1 MFDSIFGS
9 MFGDNVA
16 IQGASVILGL
26 IVLLFGRKLFWLV
39 LGLAGFVA
47 GLTLTLQFLGGE
59 QAGWLALLIAVLAGL
74 LGAALAIFL
83 QQVAIAVGGFLLGGY
98 ALVWVLSLFQPGLE
112 QWLWLLTF
120 LIGGVIGASLLLI
133 IFEVGLILL
142 TSFVG
147 AAMVVQALPLA
158 GWVEVVLFVILL
170 VIGFVVQS
178 SMADRERAAPPP
190 ASS

>member
-1 MFDSIFGS
+1 MFDSIFDP
-9 MFGDNVA
+9 MFGDSLVV
-16 IQGASVILGL
+16 QGASVVLGL

-59 QAGWLALLIAVLAGL
+59 QIGWLALLIAVLAGL
-74 LGAALAIFL
+74 LGAVLAIFL

-98 ALVWVLSLFQPGLE
+98 ALVWVLSLFQPSLE

-133 IFEVGLILL
+133 IFEIGLILL

-158 GWVEVVLFVILL
+158 GWVELILFVVLL
-170 VIGFVVQS
+170 VIGFMVQS

>member
-1 MFDSIFGS
+1 MFDSMFGS
-9 MFGDNVA
+9 MFGDSLVA
-16 IQGASVILGL
+16 QGAGVVLGL

-39 LGLAGFVA
+39 LGLAGFMA
-47 GLTLTLQFLGGE
+47 GLTLTLQLMGGE

-83 QQVAIAVGGFLLGGY
+83 QQIAIAIGGFLLGGY

-112 QWLWLLTF
+112 QWVWVLTF

-147 AAMVVQALPLA
+147 AAMVVQALPLT
-158 GWVEVVLFVILL
+158 GWVEAALFVLL
-170 VIGFVVQS
+170 LAIGFVVQS
-178 SMADRERAAPPP
+178 SMVERETTTAPP
-190 ASS
+190 AR

>member
-1 MFDSIFGS
+1 MFES
-9 MFGDNVA
+9 MFGPIFGDSFVV
-16 IQGASVILGL
+16 QGAVVVLGL

-39 LGLAGFVA
+39 LGLAGFMA

-59 QAGWLALLIAVLAGL
+59 QAGWLVLLIAVLVGL

-83 QQVAIAVGGFLLGGY
+83 QKVAIAVGGFLLGGY

-120 LIGGVIGASLLLI
+120 LIGGIIGASLLMI
-133 IFEVGLILL
+133 IFEIGLIVL

-147 AAMVVQALPLA
+147 AAMVVQGLPLA
-158 GWVEVVLFVILL
+158 GWVEIILFVFLL
-170 VIGFVVQS
+170 IVGFVVQT
-178 SMADRERAAPPP
+178 SMADRERVAPPT
-190 ASS
+190 SG